1 MNNGDVSVLL
11 YCWGVYNNNMDINWE
26 EEKLRIEKE
35 ALERHAKL
43 SALFKEN
50 RFLFELERK
59 RMINDFINSVEDE
72 KRKKD
77 LMKIQADWDRKM
89 KGAGSSHN
97 RLVLAQTFFWE
108 HVLNVWQPSIKKLS
122 SLLKS

>member
-1 MNNGDVSVLL
+1 MN
-11 YCWGVYNNNMDINWE
+11 INWE

-50 RFLFELERK
+50 RFLFDQSVNFNGEERK